1 MNRLRGRRTV
11 SVVARGLAALGLAL
25 LFAAIAVAIVA
36 GTRADGD
43 DTAAAETSAP
53 TTPTETTPAE
63 PAPTPTPVA
72 VRLRGLRGFDPEG
85 DGRERDETAPLAT
98 DAEPA
103 TFWQTES
110 YRSFFKNGVGLLLD
124 AGEPVTLTRVVVTT
138 DTPGVVASL
147 RVGATPNGPF
157 AAVSGAKPLTRTTTF
172 TPQARAGRYVVVWIE
187 DIPDGGSAH
196 VNEVRAWRAG
206 GSP

>member
-1 MNRLRGRRTV
+1 V

-36 GTRADGD
+36 GIRTDGD
-43 DTAAAETSAP
+43 DTAAADTGAP
-53 TTPTETTPAE
+53 TTPAETTPAE
-63 PAPTPTPVA
+63 PAPSPAPTRVA

-98 DAEPA
+98 DGEPA
-103 TFWQTES
+103 TFWQTEN

-147 RVGATPNGPF
+147 RVGATPGGPF
-157 AAVSGAKPLTRTTTF
+157 APVSRAKPLARTTTF
-172 TPQARAGRYVVVWIE
+172 TPQARAGRYVVVWVE
-187 DIPDGGSAH
+187 EIPDGGSAH

-206 GSP
+206 GSR

>member
-1 MNRLRGRRTV
+1 
-11 SVVARGLAALGLAL
+11 VARGLAAVGLAL
-25 LFAAIAVAIVA
+25 LFAAIAVAIVT
-36 GTRADGD
+36 GTRADGH
-43 DTAAAETSAP
+43 DTAAADTSAP
-53 TTPTETTPAE
+53 TPPAE
-63 PAPTPTPVA
+63 ATVRKAPTSTPPPVS
-72 VRLRGLRGFDPEG
+72 VRLRGVRGFDPEG

-98 DAEPA
+98 DGEPA

-124 AGEPVTLTRVVVTT
+124 AGEPVTLTRVVVTS
-138 DTPGVVASL
+138 DTPGVVVSL

-157 AAVSGAKPLTRTTTF
+157 TAVSRAKPLTRTTSF
-172 TPQARAGRYVVVWIE
+172 TPQARAGRYVVAWVE
-187 DIPDGGSAH
+187 EIPDGGSAH